1 MAATMSNVE
10 EIRNR
15 VILGEYGLKNVHTT
29 DYPGN
34 YPGYDDCWNLQ
45 TFKKNFRIDVVEMDE
60 TTMEFDMV
68 GIDAAIA
75 NAFRR
80 ILLAEVPTMAV
91 EKVFIY
97 NNTSI
102 VQDEILA
109 HRLGLIPIKADPRL
123 FEYRSSGEETGE
135 NAGEEEGTEID
146 TIQLQLK
153 VKCTRNPRAGKDS
166 SDPKELYLNHMVYS
180 KDMKWFPLGNQAD
193 VFADV
198 NIGPVHGD
206 ILLAKLRPG
215 QELDIVM
222 HCVKGLG
229 QDHAKF
235 SPVATASY
243 RLLPEISLLQPVE
256 GEMAERLKRCFSPGV
271 IELEHHNGKMV
282 AKVVNS
288 RLDTCSREVLR
299 HDDLKN
305 LVKLARVRDH
315 FIFSVESTGILT
327 PDVLVTEAIK
337 VLMTKCQRFLN
348 ELDSAG
354 MQE

>member
-1 MAATMSNVE
+1 MAAPMSNVE

-15 VILGEYGLKNVHTT
+15 VILGEFGVRNVHTT
-29 DYPGN
+29 DFPGN
-34 YPGYDDCWNLQ
+34 YPGYDDTWNLKKFEQ
-45 TFKKNFRIDVVEMDE
+45 NFKIDIIQMDE
-60 TTMEFDMV
+60 NTLEFDMV

-102 VQDEILA
+102 IQDEILA

-123 FEYRSSGEETGE
+123 FEYR
-135 NAGEEEGTEID
+135 NAGDEEGTEID

-153 VKCTRNPRAGKDS
+153 IKCTRNPRATKDS
-166 SDPKELYLNHMVYS
+166 SDPSELYLNHMVYS
-180 KDMKWFPLGNQAD
+180 KDMKWVPIGNQAD
-193 VFADV
+193 VFADAS
-198 NIGPVHGD
+198 IGPVHDD
-206 ILLAKLRPG
+206 ILLAQLRPG

-222 HCVKGLG
+222 HCVKGIG
-229 QDHAKF
+229 KDHAKF

-243 RLLPEISLLQPVE
+243 RLLPEVTLLEPVE
-256 GEMAERLKRCFSPGV
+256 GEKAERLKRCFSPGV
-271 IELEHHNGKMV
+271 VEVEDCGGKRV

-305 LVKLARVRDH
+305 LVKLGRVRDH
-315 FIFSVESTGILT
+315 FIFSVESTGILA
-327 PDVLVTEAIK
+327 PEVLVSEAIK
-337 VLMTKCQRFLN
+337 VLMAKCQKFLS
-348 ELDSAG
+348 ELDSAE
-354 MQE
+354 ME